1 MRPSNPT
8 PVSETPSTTTLH
20 ATCVEAGGE
29 AVVLLGASGV
39 GKSDLALRLIGAE
52 GPRKFRLVAD
62 DSLPLERRH
71 NQLVALAPK
80 TNAGLIEVRGMGL
93 VRVPFTAQALVSLVV
108 SLRPWTSI
116 ERYPGDALRRTS
128 ILGLSVP
135 TTDIDPQSASAVARV
150 MLALD
155 VVNDPRRLFSDD

>member
-1 MRPSNPT
+1 MSDSPA
-8 PVSETPSTTTLH
+8 TTTLH
-20 ATCVEAGGE
+20 ATCVEAGG
-29 AVVLLGASGV
+29 AAIVLTGASGA
-39 GKSDLALRLIGAE
+39 GKSDLALRLLHAE

-62 DSLPLERRH
+62 DSLPLERRN
-71 NQLVALAPK
+71 NQLVALAPRRH
-80 TNAGLIEVRGMGL
+80 AGLIEVRGLGL
-93 VRVPFTAQALVSLVV
+93 VRVPFTAEALVKLVV
-108 SLRPWTSI
+108 SLRPWASI
-116 ERYPGDALRRTS
+116 ERYPGDTLRRTN